1 MYIHF
6 YEEKK
11 NKMALTGCRR
21 CMTCNDLKCTQYRV
35 FWPGFTDT
43 CMYFMLARRSMA
55 MTMMSSDAKWTDKK
69 QETTPLAERRNV
81 KLSLKIPSVLGTG
94 LINDQIL
101 YVRTIEHITG
111 SKSPDMSPI
120 QLSPTGVLNVEN
132 DDVQTPEMMWEDD
145 SFMFA
150 MFF

>member
-1 MYIHF
+1 
-6 YEEKK
+6 
-11 NKMALTGCRR
+11 MALTGCRR

-43 CMYFMLARRSMA
+43 CTYFMLARRSMA
-55 MTMMSSDAKWTDKK
+55 MTMISSDAKWVDKQ
-69 QETTPLAERRNV
+69 QETNPLAERRNV

-101 YVRTIEHITG
+101 YVRTIENITG
-111 SKSPDMSPI
+111 SKSHDMSPS
-120 QLSPTGVLNVEN
+120 QSSPTDVLIVIN
-132 DDVQTPEMMWEDD
+132 DDISTPEMFGEDG
-145 SFMFA
+145 SFMYA

>member
-1 MYIHF
+1 
-6 YEEKK
+6 
-11 NKMALTGCRR
+11 MALAGCRR

-43 CMYFMLARRSMA
+43 YTYFTLARKSMV
-55 MTMMSSDAKWTDKK
+55 MKMMSPDAKWIDKQ
-69 QETTPLAERRNV
+69 QETNPLAERRHV
-81 KLSLKIPSVLGTG
+81 KLNLKIPAVLGTG
-94 LINDQIL
+94 LINDKIL
-101 YVRTIEHITG
+101 YVRTIENITR
-111 SKSPDMSPI
+111 SKSLEASSIQSSPRD
-120 QLSPTGVLNVEN
+120 VLTVTS